1 MEDNYDYKAGIVF
14 DFSEKNILYELD
26 KFMNLNSNELYKMSL
41 NALKLV
47 NENFEYNS
55 ILSKYVQLYK
65 ELLS

>member
-1 MEDNYDYKAGIVF
+1 
-14 DFSEKNILYELD
+14 
-26 KFMNLNSNELYKMSL
+26 MNLNSNELYKMSL

-65 ELLS
+65 ELLSWRLCQ